1 MKNRIRIFRAE
12 FDMTQSQLAEH
23 IGVSRQSIVAIENSK
38 YVPSTILALKMAKLF
53 NTDVSNIFSLEDFSR
68 ICIEEGVS
76 THYFIDEEGKFA
88 QCPEFNRTAT
98 EIARKH
104 RAIVQYDYIV
114 GKALLCNSDM
124 IE

>member
-53 NTDVSNIFSLEDFSR
+53 NTDVSNILSL
-68 ICIEEGVS
+68 IHI
-76 THYFIDEEGKFA
+76 
-88 QCPEFNRTAT
+88 
-98 EIARKH
+98 
-104 RAIVQYDYIV
+104 
-114 GKALLCNSDM
+114 
-124 IE
+124 

>member
-53 NTDVSNIFSLEDFSR
+53 STDVSNIFSLED
-68 ICIEEGVS
+68 
-76 THYFIDEEGKFA
+76 TD
-88 QCPEFNRTAT
+88 
-98 EIARKH
+98 
-104 RAIVQYDYIV
+104 
-114 GKALLCNSDM
+114 
-124 IE
+124 

>member
-53 NTDVSNIFSLEDFSR
+53 NTDVSNIFSLEDGSVDF
-68 ICIEEGVS
+68 
-76 THYFIDEEGKFA
+76 
-88 QCPEFNRTAT
+88 
-98 EIARKH
+98 
-104 RAIVQYDYIV
+104 
-114 GKALLCNSDM
+114 
-124 IE
+124 